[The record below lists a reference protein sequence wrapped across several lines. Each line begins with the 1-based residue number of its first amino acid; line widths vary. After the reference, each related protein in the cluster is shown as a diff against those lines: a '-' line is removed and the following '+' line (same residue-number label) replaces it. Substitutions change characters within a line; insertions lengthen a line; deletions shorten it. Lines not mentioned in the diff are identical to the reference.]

1 MDNTSIVSA
10 GAVMLRWQIAGM
22 VFCAVVLLYTCLFQ
36 ASGKALNALVMSL
49 SRQGLLFVLVF
60 LIATVAAGYNG
71 FLASQLI
78 ADILSAAL
86 AIVLFKKTVFEW
98 LSFEG

>member
-1 MDNTSIVSA
+1 
-10 GAVMLRWQIAGM
+10 MLRWQIAGM

-36 ASGKALNALVMSL
+36 ASGQALNALMMSL

-60 LIATVAAGYNG
+60 LAATAAAGCEG

-78 ADILSAAL
+78 ADFLSAAL
-86 AIVLFKKTVFEW
+86 AIVLFKRAF
-98 LSFEG
+98 SQ